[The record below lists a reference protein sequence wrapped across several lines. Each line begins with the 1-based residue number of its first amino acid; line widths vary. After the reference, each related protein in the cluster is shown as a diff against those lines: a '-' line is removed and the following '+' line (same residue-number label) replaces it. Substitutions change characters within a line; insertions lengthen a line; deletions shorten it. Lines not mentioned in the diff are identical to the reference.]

1 MHLPSTYEEAVSI
14 ILSELS
20 ETNRKLFL
28 STRKERGELVK
39 IYHTGDRM
47 FLFRC
52 FGLYGRNP
60 ELIESCARKAGK
72 ETLHPSEA
80 TMMIIEGVWET
91 LHSNVGE
98 KLGGEESEPAE
109 SKHTDKCPNCGATIE
124 LPQKPNY
131 KLGLKGAQV
140 FDLFDFPCP
149 KCGKT
154 ILGFHTSEE

>member
-20 ETNRKLFL
+20 ETNRKIFL
-28 STRKERGELVK
+28 STPREREELVK

-52 FGLYGRNP
+52 FGFYGRNP
-60 ELIESCARKAGK
+60 ELVESCARKVGK
-72 ETLHPSEA
+72 VTLHPSEV

-98 KLGGEESEPAE
+98 KPQAEESERAE
-109 SKHTDKCPNCGATIE
+109 SKQTDKCPNCGSTIE
-124 LPQKPNY
+124 LPQKSDC

-140 FDLFDFPCP
+140 FDLFDFSCP

-154 ILGFHTSEE
+154 VFGFHTSEE